1 MKIEIQ
7 LKLYVV
13 RNAKGQ
19 FFRSKGYGGYGK
31 TWVDDIQKA
40 KVYTKIGQARSR
52 VTWFANTY
60 PEYGIADVVELDVTS
75 GTVLNEG
82 DRVRKAQIKKKRAE
96 LEYQIRSAQRR
107 VEEAR
112 NVLNDTENQKAKF
125 EKEQK
130 NLDDLREVLKKIED

>member
-1 MKIEIQ
+1 MKIAIQ

-13 RNAKGQ
+13 RNKEGK

-31 TWVDDIQKA
+31 TWVDDIQQA

-60 PEYGIADVVELDVTS
+60 PEYGIADIVELDVTS
-75 GTVLNEG
+75 GTILNEV
-82 DRVRKAQIKKKRAE
+82 DRVNKAKAKKQREEINRK
-96 LEYQIRSAQRR
+96 IRSAERK
-107 VEEAR
+107 V
-112 NVLNDTENQKAKF
+112 QKAKSELANAQHQKDKV

-130 NLDDLREVLKKIED
+130 ALDDLRDALKKVGG